1 MILPIFLA
9 TQMHRGKE
17 RAGGKEDLY
26 KQQTSYIFFTS
37 TYSLY
42 KTVGFTEFLLSSTF
56 LNWESK
62 GLNFKHICQVGGE
75 INFQ

>member
-1 MILPIFLA
+1 MILHIFLA
-9 TQMHRGKE
+9 TQMQRGK
-17 RAGGKEDLY
+17 RAGGEGDLH

-42 KTVGFTEFLLSSTF
+42 KIVGFTEFLLSSTF
-56 LNWESK
+56 LTWESK
-62 GLNFKHICQVGGE
+62 GLNFKHMCQVGRE